1 MIISIAL
8 LFALYLAAVIAGS
21 YYVNLYLT
29 QDQFSKDDF
38 REIMPYVKDSW
49 AKISRNYSMPV
60 LAVIFFV
67 SSIIGIALTM
77 LSQNW
82 FLNSAILFLVMF
94 FTFPYAKKN
103 VEKAGVTTGGNFS
116 DMALTL
122 FVQYDNMILTGY
134 GAGTATGLMYNW
146 GAYNAIHFFWFLV
159 NLIALSIIVGIA
171 IRNAINR

>member
-21 YYVNLYLT
+21 YYANLYLT
-29 QDQFSKDDF
+29 KDQFSKDDLK
-38 REIMPYVKDSW
+38 EIMPYVKDSW
-49 AKISRNYSMPV
+49 AIISRKYSMPV
-60 LAVIFFV
+60 LSVIFFV

-77 LSQNW
+77 LSHNW
-82 FLNSAILFLVMF
+82 FLNSAILLLVMF
-94 FTFPYAKKN
+94 FTFPLAKKN

-122 FVQYDNMILTGY
+122 FAQYDNIILTGF